1 MCFAASY
8 LLICEFRAYLD
19 AVFSRSPGELFVD
32 VWKRAHAEHADGEV
46 LLVVLRQRQPL
57 AGARLRL
64 VLPDRAHEVGGAL
77 GRVLPLRDR
86 ARDHDLCQECGDF
99 V

>member
-32 VWKRAHAEHADGEV
+32 VWKRAHAEHDMNRKAQLKMFGSK
-46 LLVVLRQRQPL
+46 
-57 AGARLRL
+57 
-64 VLPDRAHEVGGAL
+64 
-77 GRVLPLRDR
+77 
-86 ARDHDLCQECGDF
+86 
-99 V
+99 